1 MNDARLFVLLGK
13 KLNKEATDEELS
25 ELEDLIRRESIQP
38 YLLELLQEIWMKKAA
53 EDELQLEERWEH
65 IAERLNTAPE
75 SPYEEAPESSQKWFI
90 GRRIAVAAALTGAIL
105 LTVWFGYRNYNS
117 RPLQASVAEEQDS
130 IIMVRNG
137 ERKRF
142 VLPDGTQVNL
152 NSGSRLRFRKNFGIQ
167 NREIWLNGEAFFDVS
182 KDASHPFMVNT
193 NRMTIRVLGTAF
205 NVKSYNTM
213 EDIETTVL
221 EGKVEV
227 SLKESKEKK
236 VILLP
241 NEKISLKNNAII
253 KDIQPNQSVSSIK
266 YEVQTVKAANNET
279 MPEEAVWVKEKLA
292 FTNEAFDIVA
302 LKMERWHNVKF
313 YFANEKLKDLRLNG
327 DFDNVSID
335 ETMHILQMMVHFKY
349 EMTGNNIYIR

>member
-1 MNDARLFVLLGK
+1 MNDTRLFVLLGK

-25 ELEDLIRRESIQP
+25 ELEELIRRESIQP

-53 EDELQLEERWEH
+53 EDTLQVDQSWERTAKRINIEPEDSYPEPELSR
-65 IAERLNTAPE
+65 
-75 SPYEEAPESSQKWFI
+75 KWYI
-90 GRRIAVAAALTGAIL
+90 GRRIAIAAALTGAVL
-105 LTVWFGYRNYNS
+105 FTAWLGFRNYNTA
-117 RPLQASVAEEQDS
+117 PVQIAAVENPDS
-130 IIMVRNG
+130 IIIVKNG
-137 ERKRF
+137 EKKRF

-152 NSGSRLRFRKNFGIQ
+152 NSGSQLKFHKDFGVQ
-167 NREIWLNGEAFFDVS
+167 DREIWLNGEAFFDVT
-182 KDASHPFMVNT
+182 KDAALPFMVNT
-193 NRMTIRVLGTAF
+193 DRMTIRVLGTAF
-205 NVKSYNTM
+205 NVKSYNTQ

-221 EGKVEV
+221 QGKVEV

-241 NEKISLKNNAII
+241 NEKISLKN
-253 KDIQPNQSVSSIK
+253 KEIQPNLSVTSIK
-266 YEVQTVKAANNET
+266 YEVQTVKPANNET
-279 MPEEAVWVKEKLA
+279 IPEEAVWVKEKLA

-327 DFDNVSID
+327 DFDNVSIE

>member
-13 KLNKEATDEELS
+13 KLSKEATDEELS
-25 ELEDLIRRESIQP
+25 ELEELIRRESVQP

-53 EDELQLEERWEH
+53 EDESQLEERWES
-65 IAERLNTAPE
+65 IAGKLNAAPE
-75 SPYEEAPESSQKWFI
+75 LPDEEAPTSWFI
-90 GRRIAVAAALTGAIL
+90 GRRIAMAAALTGVIL
-105 LTVWFGYRNYNS
+105 FTAWLGYRNYNS
-117 RPLQASVAEEQDS
+117 RPLQASMEMEQDS
-130 IIMVRNG
+130 IITVKNG

-142 VLPDGTQVNL
+142 VLPDGSQVNL
-152 NSGSRLRFRKNFGIQ
+152 NSGSQLRFHKDFGME
-167 NREIWLNGEAFFDVS
+167 NREVWLNGEAFFDVS
-182 KDASHPFMVNT
+182 KNASHPFMVNT
-193 NRMTIRVLGTAF
+193 NRMTVRVLGTAF
-205 NVKSYNTM
+205 NVKAYNTM

-241 NEKISLKNNAII
+241 NEKISLKNNVII
-253 KDIQPNQSVSSIK
+253 KDIQPNQSVTSIK
-266 YEVQTVKAANNET
+266 YEVQTVKPANNET

>member
-1 MNDARLFVLLGK
+1 MTDARLFVLLGK

-25 ELEDLIRRESIQP
+25 ELEELIRRESIQP

-53 EDELQLEERWEH
+53 EDKLHVEERWERTAKRL
-65 IAERLNTAPE
+65 AE
-75 SPYEEAPESSQKWFI
+75 SSYEEPALPRKWFI
-90 GRRIAVAAALTGAIL
+90 SRRMAAAAAITGTIL
-105 LTVWFGYRNYNS
+105 FTAWFGYRNYNNRS
-117 RPLQASVAEEQDS
+117 TLQASLTTEQDS
-130 IIMVRNG
+130 IIIVKNG
-137 ERKRF
+137 ERKHF

-152 NSGSRLRFRKNFGIQ
+152 NSGSQLRFHKDFGVQ
-167 NREIWLNGEAFFDVS
+167 DRRIWLNGEAFFDVS
-182 KDASHPFMVNT
+182 KDAAHPFHVYT
-193 NRMTIRVLGTAF
+193 DRMTVKVLGTAF
-205 NVKSYNTM
+205 NVKSYNTR
-213 EDIETTVL
+213 EDIETTVVS
-221 EGKVEV
+221 GKVEV

-241 NEKISLKNNAII
+241 NEKISLKNYIFTRS
-253 KDIQPNQSVSSIK
+253 DQPISNIK

-279 MPEEAVWVKEKLA
+279 IPEEAVWVKEKLA

-313 YFANEKLKDLRLNG
+313 HFANEKLKDLRLNG
-327 DFDNVSID
+327 DFDNVSIE

>member
-13 KLNKEATDEELS
+13 KLSKEATEEELS
-25 ELEDLIRRESIQP
+25 ELEELIRRESVQP
-38 YLLELLQEIWMKKAA
+38 YTLELLQEIWLKKAA
-53 EDELQLEERWEH
+53 EDELHMEERWDSAARRLH
-65 IAERLNTAPE
+65 IVHETA
-75 SPYEEAPESSQKWFI
+75 APSRKWFI
-90 GRRIAVAAALTGAIL
+90 IRRLAVAAAITGAVA
-105 LTVWFGYRNYNS
+105 TAWFGFRNYNTPS
-117 RPLQASVAEEQDS
+117 PLVAVTEVQDS
-130 IIMVRNG
+130 IITVKNG

-152 NSGSRLRFRKNFGIQ
+152 NSGSQLRFHKGFGVKD
-167 NREIWLNGEAFFDVS
+167 REIWLNGEAFFDVS
-182 KDASHPFMVNT
+182 KDAAHPFHVYT
-193 NRMTIRVLGTAF
+193 DRMTVRVLGTAF

-213 EDIETTVL
+213 EDIETTVVS
-221 EGKVEV
+221 GKVEV

-241 NEKISLKNNAII
+241 NEKISLKNNIFT
-253 KDIQPNQSVSSIK
+253 KSDQPISNIK

-279 MPEEAVWVKEKLA
+279 IPEEAVWVKEKLA
-292 FTNEAFDIVA
+292 FTNESFDIVA

-327 DFDNVSID
+327 DFDNVSIE

>member
-13 KLNKEATDEELS
+13 KLNKEATEEELS
-25 ELEDLIRRESIQP
+25 ELEELIRRESIQP
-38 YLLELLQEIWMKKAA
+38 YTLELLQEIWLKKAA
-53 EDELQLEERWEH
+53 EDELHVEDRWESV
-65 IAERLNTAPE
+65 AGRLHMTP
-75 SPYEEAPESSQKWFI
+75 EAPALP
-90 GRRIAVAAALTGAIL
+90 RRWHIIRRVAVAAAITGAL
-105 LTVWFGYRNYNS
+105 LFTAWFGYRSYNNPS
-117 RPLQASVAEEQDS
+117 LQAAVTEEQDS
-130 IIMVRNG
+130 IITVRNG

-142 VLPDGTQVNL
+142 VLPDGTQVNM
-152 NSGSRLRFRKNFGIQ
+152 NSGSQLRFHKDFGVQ
-167 NREIWLNGEAFFDVS
+167 DREIWLNGEAFFDVS
-182 KDASHPFMVNT
+182 KDAAHPFQVYT
-193 NRMTIRVLGTAF
+193 NRMTVKVLGTAF

-213 EDIETTVL
+213 EDIETTVVS
-221 EGKVEV
+221 GKVEV

-241 NEKISLKNNAII
+241 NEKISLKNNILTKA
-253 KDIQPNQSVSSIK
+253 DQPISNIK

-279 MPEEAVWVKEKLA
+279 IPEEAVWVKEKLA
-292 FTNEAFDIVA
+292 FTNESFDIVA

-327 DFDNVSID
+327 DFDNVSIE

>member
-1 MNDARLFVLLGK
+1 MNDTRLFVLLGK
-13 KLNKEATDEELS
+13 KLSKEATDEELS
-25 ELEDLIRRESIQP
+25 ELEELIRRDAVQP

-53 EDELQLEERWEH
+53 EDESLLEERWERT
-65 IAERLNTAPE
+65 AQKLNSGP
-75 SPYEEAPESSQKWFI
+75 SYEEAPRSWFI
-90 GRRIAVAAALTGAIL
+90 GRRIAVAAALTGVIL
-105 LTVWFGYRNYNS
+105 FTAWLGYRNYNS
-117 RPLQASVAEEQDS
+117 RPLHASVAVEQDS
-130 IIMVRNG
+130 IITVRNG

-152 NSGSRLRFRKNFGIQ
+152 NSGSQLTFHKDFGIQ

-193 NRMTIRVLGTAF
+193 NRMTVRVLGTAF

-241 NEKISLKNNAII
+241 NEKISLKNNVII
-253 KDIQPNQSVSSIK
+253 KDTFQNQSVTSIK
-266 YEVQTVKAANNET
+266 YEVQTVKPANNET
-279 MPEEAVWVKEKLA
+279 IPEEAVWVKEKLA

-313 YFANEKLKDLRLNG
+313 YFANEKLKSLRLNG